1 MAGETNNSENYAAGE
16 LLDMKLKDILA
27 RIAFS
32 MDLEGAEEGDVGRL
46 VFENDHY
53 GFSVTVVKKSV

>member
-1 MAGETNNSENYAAGE
+1 MAGKSDDEYTAGE

-32 MDLEGAEEGDVGRL
+32 MD
-46 VFENDHY
+46 
-53 GFSVTVVKKSV
+53 

>member
-1 MAGETNNSENYAAGE
+1 MAGKSDDEYTAGE

-32 MDLEGAEEGDVGRL
+32 MECEGAGEGDVGRL
-46 VFENDHY
+46 VFDNDHY
-53 GFSVTVVKKSV
+53 GFSVTVVKKSND